1 MTTFIGRLMGVM
13 VLDVDTFES
22 VEADRS
28 NTAEAMVVV
37 LLSAVA
43 PGIGARGF
51 GATPSSIPAI
61 AVAALLAWAA
71 WALLTYEIGVRLLP
85 TSDTHADVT
94 ELLRTV
100 GFAAAPGILRIL
112 GVIPACTTP
121 VFLLTSIWM

>member
-1 MTTFIGRLMGVM
+1 MTTFIGRLIGAM
-13 VLDVDTFES
+13 VLDVNTFET

-28 NTAEAMVVV
+28 STAVAMFVV
-37 LLSAVA
+37 LMSAVA
-43 PGIGARGF
+43 TGIGARGF
-51 GATPSSIPAI
+51 GATTSAIPAI

-85 TSDTHADVT
+85 TSETHADVT

-112 GVIPACTTP
+112 GVIPAC
-121 VFLLTSIWM
+121 